1 MFKVKFKFSNQTLF
15 ILILILSGFIIYFN
29 ALQNKLFWDDN
40 DNILNNVYI
49 KNWKYFPKYFTENLI
64 AGAGLLSNYWRPLL
78 LTIYSIEWHLWKGN
92 AFYYHLFNVTVHIAN
107 SILLFFFLK
116 KLFKNEILAFLTALI
131 FLVHPLQTESVTYV
145 SGLGGPFSFLLI
157 LLGLLFYIETLKDK
171 KIFQNWKYY
180 FSIIFFTLSL
190 LTREEAVIAPLLFT
204 LVGIFIY
211 KKQSN
216 KNLKKLLLIIL
227 PFFLILLIYILL
239 RLKILNFEN
248 IANYYPQSFSQNIF
262 IRIITFLRIFLI
274 YLSLIFFPKDLHMER
289 SINISENITF
299 DVICGLVI
307 ISFFLIIS
315 ILEFKK
321 HPILSFGILWFL
333 ISLSIHSNVLV
344 IKSSLLYE
352 HWLYIPLFGI
362 FLALFYFLHQISKNK
377 IFFQKI
383 LIAFYIVFVILLGI
397 RTIIR
402 NNDWKDPIT
411 FYTKTL
417 KYAPSSYRV
426 LNNLGMAYAEKGE
439 FNEAKKYY
447 LQAIEVNKKNPI
459 AYHNLANVFQEEKN
473 FEEAEKLYQKAISL
487 DENFYPAYS
496 GLLKLYINFQKD
508 KAIQELIKKYKKLI
522 KN

>member
-1 MFKVKFKFSNQTLF
+1 
-15 ILILILSGFIIYFN
+15 
-29 ALQNKLFWDDN
+29 
-40 DNILNNVYI
+40 
-49 KNWKYFPKYFTENLI
+49 
-64 AGAGLLSNYWRPLL
+64 
-78 LTIYSIEWHLWKGN
+78 
-92 AFYYHLFNVTVHIAN
+92 
-107 SILLFFFLK
+107 
-116 KLFKNEILAFLTALI
+116 
-131 FLVHPLQTESVTYV
+131 
-145 SGLGGPFSFLLI
+145 
-157 LLGLLFYIETLKDK
+157 
-171 KIFQNWKYY
+171 
-180 FSIIFFTLSL
+180 L
-190 LTREEAVIAPLLFT
+190 LTREEAVIAPFLFA

-227 PFFLILLIYILL
+227 PFFLILLIYIAL
-239 RLKILNFEN
+239 RLTILNFEN
-248 IANYYPQSFSQNIF
+248 IANYYPQNFSQSIF

-307 ISFFLIIS
+307 ISFLLIIS
-315 ILEFKK
+315 ILKFKK

-344 IKSSLLYE
+344 IKSALLYE

-377 IFFQKI
+377 IFFQKM

-439 FNEAKKYY
+439 FIEAKKYY

-508 KAIQELIKKYKKLI
+508 EAAQELIKKYKKLI